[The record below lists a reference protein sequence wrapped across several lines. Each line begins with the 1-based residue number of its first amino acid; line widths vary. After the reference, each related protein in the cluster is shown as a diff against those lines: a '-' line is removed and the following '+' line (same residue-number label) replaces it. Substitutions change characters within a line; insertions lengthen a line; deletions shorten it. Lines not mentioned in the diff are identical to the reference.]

1 MDTLGGRV
9 AGVVLAGGLSSRM
22 GRDKALLRVHGSD
35 NPDLLARTQ
44 GLLASLLPKCWVS
57 CRPGLPRSG
66 YECVFDEKCDCG
78 PVAGVVAAL
87 RTAQAQGFSA
97 VLALSCD
104 LPFMDAPTLRKLLAA
119 RDAAPAETLATLYMD
134 AASGRPEALSAV
146 YEVAALPWFED
157 SLAFHG
163 GRLNRVVPLERQCR
177 LPYGPEEARP
187 FFNLNRPD
195 DLQRALDILGASH

>member
-1 MDTLGGRV
+1 
-9 AGVVLAGGLSSRM
+9 M
-22 GRDKALLRVHGSD
+22 GRDKALLRVYGSD

-44 GLLASLLPKCWVS
+44 GLLASLLPQCWVS
-57 CRPGLPRSG
+57 CRPGLPRDG
-66 YECVFDEKCDCG
+66 YECIFDEKGDCG

-87 RTAQAQGFSA
+87 RVAQSQGFSA

-119 RDAAPAETLATLYMD
+119 RNAAPADTLATLYID

-157 SLAFHG
+157 SLAFDG
-163 GRLNRVVPLERQCR
+163 GRLNRVVPLERQYR

-187 FFNLNRPD
+187 FFNLNHPD
-195 DLQRALDILGASH
+195 DLQRALDILDASH